1 MELQRNGRKE
11 GREGGR
17 EKERKKRDGNK
28 KVPLAS
34 MSSLKK
40 HLCMP
45 LNQENGSSFREDTAQ
60 VLHSIIDRKP
70 SLKSSLGPFS
80 FPWRFKF
87 MQVQNKCPSS
97 FPWVLWQPRFIS
109 TFCPA
114 VGSSE
119 VWVPHCDSPAANW
132 SEQNFLSFYM
142 QGQLLP

>member
-17 EKERKKRDGNK
+17 EKA
-28 KVPLAS
+28 VYA
-34 MSSLKK
+34 LKPREW
-40 HLCMP
+40 LQLFI
-45 LNQENGSSFREDTAQ
+45 LNYREDTAQ